1 MGKRFINSLKCVLT
15 EKEKIERGQS
25 MARELELCDAAEAE
39 KKEVTDSL
47 SKEIKRHYGSASYLG
62 QVIRQ
67 GFEYREVECE
77 EERDYAKGVVRI
89 VRLDTGAI
97 EQEREMTPEERQASL
112 I

>member
-15 EKEKIERGQS
+15 EKEKIERGQQ

-39 KKEVTDSL
+39 KKEVTDNL
-47 SKEIKRHYGSASYLG
+47 SKEIKKHYGAASSIG

-67 GFEYREVECE
+67 GFEYRPVECE
-77 EERDYAKGVVRI
+77 EERDFTNGVVRI
-89 VRLDTGAI
+89 IRLDTGAV
-97 EQEREMTPEERQASL
+97 EEEREMTPEERQASL